1 MVALWIF
8 LFVLAA
14 LTAVS
19 ITLAWKVS
27 GMIVQPKNWEYDSVF
42 DEEEKRG
49 HFTRE
54 WYQNECHPEE
64 FALRSPYGYDLHCA
78 LWPHKEGVTF
88 PDGRARVAVLCHGIT
103 YCLLGAV
110 KYAKIF
116 HELGFDCVFYD
127 HRNHGLS
134 GRAPTTMGVCEA
146 RDLSAVCDWALDR
159 FGRNAV
165 LGTHGESM
173 GAATVM
179 LHAPQYP
186 ALSFAIEDCGYS
198 SLAKQISHNIHD
210 MYHLPVFPIVPLAS
224 LISRLRG
231 GMLFCQVVPMD
242 AAARCEKLPML
253 FIHGENDTFVP
264 YEMVH
269 EIYGAKP
276 GFRRIKTF
284 PGAEHAKSYS
294 SDPAGY
300 RACMESFLL
309 EIGAI

>member
-1 MVALWIF
+1 MVALWIL

-14 LTAVS
+14 LVIVS
-19 ITLAWKVS
+19 IALAWKVS
-27 GMIVQPKNWEYDSVF
+27 GMIVKPKNWQYDSVY

-49 HFTRE
+49 HFTRA
-54 WYQNECHPEE
+54 WYESECHPEE
-64 FALRSPYGYDLHCA
+64 FTLRSPYGYDLHCA
-78 LWPHKEGVTF
+78 LWPHKEGMTF

-110 KYAKIF
+110 KYARIF
-116 HELGFDCVFYD
+116 HELGFECIFYD

-134 GRAPTTMGVCEA
+134 GRAPTTMGVYEA
-146 RDLSAVCDWALDR
+146 RDLSFVCDWAFDR
-159 FGRNAV
+159 FGSDAV

-179 LHAPQYP
+179 MQAPDYE
-186 ALSFAIEDCGYS
+186 ALAFTIEDCGYS
-198 SLAKQISHNIHD
+198 SLTKQVSHNVHS

-224 LISRLRG
+224 LFSRLRG
-231 GMLFCQVVPMD
+231 GVFFSQVVPKD
-242 AAARCEKLPML
+242 AVARCEKLPML
-253 FIHGENDTFVP
+253 FIHGEDDTFVP

-269 EIYGAKP
+269 ENYGVKP

-284 PGAEHAKSYS
+284 PGAAHAKSYT

-300 RACMESFLL
+300 RACVESFLL